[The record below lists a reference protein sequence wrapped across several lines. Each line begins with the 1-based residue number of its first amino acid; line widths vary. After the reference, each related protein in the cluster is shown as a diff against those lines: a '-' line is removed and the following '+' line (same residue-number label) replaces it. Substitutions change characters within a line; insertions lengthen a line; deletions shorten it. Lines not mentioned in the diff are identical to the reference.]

1 MKTAVRY
8 YTRSG
13 NTKKLAEAIA
23 DALGTTAL
31 DVSVPID
38 EKVDLLFLGNSL
50 YAGKP
55 DASVNEFIEKNAD
68 KIGCIVNFGSSASL
82 RSTLK
87 KIQALGDSNSV
98 KVCSDEFVCPG
109 SFLFMH
115 KGHPNESDLEAAK
128 AFALKFNTD

>member
-23 DALGTTAL
+23 EALETTAQ
-31 DVSVPID
+31 DVSAPLD
-38 EKVDLLFLGNSL
+38 EKADLLFLGNSL

-55 DASVNEFIEKNAD
+55 DESVGEFIEKNAD
-68 KIGCIVNFGSSASL
+68 KIGCIANFGSSASL
-82 RSTLK
+82 RSTFK
-87 KIQALGDSNSV
+87 KIKDLADSKGI
-98 KVCSDEFVCPG
+98 KVCSEEFVCPG

-115 KGHPNESDLEAAK
+115 KGHPNESDLEDAK
-128 AFALKFNTD
+128 AFALKLSAM

>member
-1 MKTAVRY
+1 MKTAVIY

-23 DALGTTAL
+23 EALGTAAQ
-31 DVSVPID
+31 DVSAALD

-55 DASVNEFIEKNAD
+55 DASVVDFIEKNAD
-68 KIGCIVNFGSSASL
+68 KIGCIANFGSSASL
-82 RSTLK
+82 RSTFK
-87 KIQALGDSNSV
+87 KIQELADSKGI
-98 KVCSDEFVCPG
+98 KVCPEEFVCPG

-115 KGHPNESDLEAAK
+115 KGRPNESDLEAAK
-128 AFALKFNTD
+128 AFALKLTAN